1 MLPQGLL
8 VKHERLKRKPHLKRK
23 QKALSISMFFQ
34 SNTHNNNNIKS
45 NVTSSIIIETQ
56 RAILKLTLHPP
67 PPPSSTLHLKETEI
81 YVNEWRMSSS

>member
-23 QKALSISMFFQ
+23 LKALSISMFFQ
-34 SNTHNNNNIKS
+34 SNTHNNNIKS

-67 PPPSSTLHLKETEI
+67 PPSSTLVHLKETEI

>member
-34 SNTHNNNNIKS
+34 SNTHNNNIKS

-67 PPPSSTLHLKETEI
+67 PPSTLVHLKETEI

>member
-8 VKHERLKRKPHLKRK
+8 VKHERLKRKL
-23 QKALSISMFFQ
+23 KALSISMFFQ
-34 SNTHNNNNIKS
+34 SNTHNNNIKS

-67 PPPSSTLHLKETEI
+67 PPSSTLHLKETEI